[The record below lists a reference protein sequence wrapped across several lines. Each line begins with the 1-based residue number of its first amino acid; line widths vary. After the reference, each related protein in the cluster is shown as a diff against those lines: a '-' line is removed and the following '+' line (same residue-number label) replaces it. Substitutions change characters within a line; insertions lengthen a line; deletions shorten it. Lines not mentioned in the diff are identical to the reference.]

1 MLQTNQ
7 NKQGAD
13 VIETELQK
21 SYSLK
26 TVPFNDGESE
36 SVVGPEIFQSQ
47 DQLSPTN
54 CDNRMFAG

>member
-36 SVVGPEIFQSQ
+36 SVVGPEIFQ
-47 DQLSPTN
+47 
-54 CDNRMFAG
+54 